1 MREGAPNLADLRYHG
16 GSILGDPTYSE
27 EKEKRN
33 ERKDSLIWGLGG
45 AAFGRERKDIYIKRE
60 REKEKWFGEENRSHF
75 MSCFFISTWIH
86 IRINSS
92 VIISNLFE
100 T

>member
-1 MREGAPNLADLRYHG
+1 MADLRYHG

-45 AAFGRERKDIYIKRE
+45 AAFGRERKITCPSLR
-60 REKEKWFGEENRSHF
+60 GNR
-75 MSCFFISTWIH
+75 FFAMRAVSGACH
-86 IRINSS
+86 I
-92 VIISNLFE
+92 VMKV
-100 T
+100 